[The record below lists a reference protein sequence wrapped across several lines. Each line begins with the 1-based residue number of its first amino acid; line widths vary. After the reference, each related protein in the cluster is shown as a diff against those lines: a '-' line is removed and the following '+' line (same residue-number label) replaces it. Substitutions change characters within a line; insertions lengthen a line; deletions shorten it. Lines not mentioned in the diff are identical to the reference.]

1 MSIIDYIE
9 ELLQDTEGIGPK
21 DLAIGIWDVVE
32 SFGQR
37 AVACKECGV
46 WFWDE
51 NASCEHNNFSRFV
64 VLEIPEI
71 ERKER
76 ETEVAHLSELMALF
90 PSSRKKNEQ
99 GRNVW

>member
-9 ELLQDTEGIGPK
+9 ELLQDTEGVSPK
-21 DLAIGIWDVVE
+21 DLAVGIWDVVE
-32 SFGQR
+32 SSGQH

-46 WFWDE
+46 WFW
-51 NASCEHNNFSRFV
+51 NNSPACEHNNFDRFII
-64 VLEIPEI
+64 LEIPEI

-90 PSSRKKNEQ
+90 PSKRKGESGQ
-99 GRNVW
+99 SVW